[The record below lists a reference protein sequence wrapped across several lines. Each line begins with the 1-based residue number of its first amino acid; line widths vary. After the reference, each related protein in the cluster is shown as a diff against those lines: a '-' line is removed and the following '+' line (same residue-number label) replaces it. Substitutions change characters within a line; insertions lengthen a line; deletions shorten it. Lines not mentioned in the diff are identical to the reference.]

1 MENNLTFFLLKDS
14 PLHRLTPF
22 TKLLGVFTLIIMAF
36 ISPFYFL
43 PTGLLLLVILP
54 VAVWGHIGRSF
65 GQLFLRILL
74 PAIGFL
80 FVMQSVFYPGGHTVL
95 FSFWFLSVTKESVT
109 FAYLISTRVAVM
121 VSAFILFLLSTH
133 PGDLMIDLC
142 ARGVP
147 SMLSYVITTSLQ
159 IIPQMRIKSQSII
172 DAQRSRGLETEGH
185 LQNRIRALIPLVRP
199 LILGS
204 LVDVEER
211 TIAVEA
217 RGFAS
222 PNQKTHL
229 KEIHDTSAERVARWL
244 FLVFLLLT
252 IGSRLWR

>member
-1 MENNLTFFLLKDS
+1 MENKLTFFEPKDS

-22 TKLLGVFTLIIMAF
+22 TKLMGVFTLIFMTF
-36 ISPFYFL
+36 ISPFYYL
-43 PTGLLLLVILP
+43 PTGLLFLVILP
-54 VAVWGHIGRSF
+54 IALWGRIGRSF

-74 PAIGFL
+74 PVIGFL
-80 FVMQSVFYPGGHTVL
+80 FVMQSFFAPGGHTIL
-95 FSFWFLSVTKESVT
+95 FTIWFLTVTREGVI

-121 VSAFILFLLSTH
+121 VSAFIVFLLSAH
-133 PGDLMIDLC
+133 PSDLMTDLC
-142 ARGVP
+142 NRGVP

-159 IIPQMRIKSQSII
+159 IIPQMRIKAQSII
-172 DAQRSRGLETEGH
+172 DAQHSRGLETEGR
-185 LQNRIRALIPLVRP
+185 LKNRILALVPLVRP
-199 LILGS
+199 LVLGS

-222 PNQKTHL
+222 PDKKTHI
-229 KEIHDTSAERVARWL
+229 KQIRDTTTDRVIRWF
-244 FLVFLLLT
+244 FLVLILLT